1 MQSMNFLITRYS
13 QTVAAIGRA
22 DFLAPLLLRLYL
34 APVFWMAGWNKL
46 AHFEDTVA
54 WFGDGLGL
62 PLPTLMAG
70 LAIAAELGGAVMLL
84 LGLGV
89 RVIAVPLMVTMLV
102 AMFAVHWENGWLAIA
117 EGQGLFATERTV
129 QAAERLAVAKDL
141 LREHGDYRS
150 LTEHGSLVMLNNGIE
165 FGATYFLMLLSLMFT
180 GAGRWVSV
188 DSWLS
193 AGIKADRGSRG
204 AASASLRSAYE

>member
-1 MQSMNFLITRYS
+1 MHAMNFIASRYS
-13 QTVAAIGRA
+13 KTVAAIGRA

-34 APVFWMAGWNKL
+34 APIFWMAGWNKL

-54 WFGDGLGL
+54 WFGEGLGL
-62 PLPTLMAG
+62 PLPQLMAA

-102 AMFAVHWENGWLAIA
+102 AIFAVHWQNGWLAIA

-141 LREHGDYRS
+141 LREHGNYAW
-150 LTEHGSLVMLNNGIE
+150 LTEHGSLTMLNNGIE
-165 FGATYFLMLLSLMFT
+165 FGATYFLMLLSLLFT

-188 DSWLS
+188 DYWVARS
-193 AGIKADRGSRG
+193 IRGGSPRVQP
-204 AASASLRSAYE
+204 ASGNLQPA